1 MSENAT
7 KTTEE
12 TKIETTVQGENDNV
26 QTDPKAA
33 GNEDNEPSVQ
43 DLMVEIAKLKRT
55 NDKLSSES
63 AEWRKKYQSTLSEKE
78 KASQEKAEKEAEKEE
93 QFKTL
98 LRENRMNKIEKS
110 YLAQGWTADEAS
122 RMAVA
127 EVDEDF
133 DTRMKILAEVEG
145 RKSKQVMSEFLK
157 NRPELQYGTGNSTV
171 TQEQFNKMNLQ
182 ERTKLK
188 REHPDTYS
196 QFAGRRK
203 NNTRP

>member
-1 MSENAT
+1 MSEEAT

-12 TKIETTVQGENDNV
+12 TKIETQAQGDNATVQTGD
-26 QTDPKAA
+26 KAA
-33 GNEDNEPSVQ
+33 ETNNNEPSVQ

-93 QFKTL
+93 QFKNL

-157 NRPELQYGTGNSTV
+157 SRPELQYGTGNASV
-171 TQEQFNKMNLQ
+171 TQEQFDKMNLR
-182 ERTKLK
+182 ERTKLN
-188 REHPDTYS
+188 REQPDLYN
-196 QFAGRRK
+196 QFIGRR
-203 NNTRP
+203 